1 MKYYSNL
8 YDKIISLEN
17 LIWAYKKAKK
27 GKSKKYYIKTFEENL
42 AYNLKALHNELKYGT
57 YNPKPLQIFILRD
70 PKTRKISKSVF
81 RDRIIHHAICNVIE
95 PIFDKS
101 FIYDSYANRKGK
113 GTFFAIKRFEKFQKN
128 VTHNFSKEAFCL
140 KADVQ
145 HYFREIDRK
154 ILLEIVKKKIKC
166 ERTIKLIKIILN
178 NFDGGKGMP
187 LGNMTSQFFA
197 NLYLDDLD
205 QFIKRKLRIK
215 FYIRYVDDFVILHK
229 SKEQLEIWKKEIEI
243 FLNEKMNL
251 ELHPDKSKISSLS
264 QGIDFLGF
272 KIFYYFK
279 ILKKRNLKKI
289 LSKISYY
296 QQGEI
301 CRDKI
306 LEIFKGWDSYAKWA
320 DAFEIR
326 KCIFENLLT

>member
-1 MKYYSNL
+1 MPY
-8 YDKIISLEN
+8 KID
-17 LIWAYKKAKK
+17 
-27 GKSKKYYIKTFEENL
+27 
-42 AYNLKALHNELKYGT
+42 LK
-57 YNPKPLQIFILRD
+57 
-70 PKTRKISKSVF
+70 
-81 RDRIIHHAICNVIE
+81 
-95 PIFDKS
+95 
-101 FIYDSYANRKGK
+101 
-113 GTFFAIKRFEKFQKN
+113 
-128 VTHNFSKEAFCL
+128 
-140 KADVQ
+140 
-145 HYFREIDRK
+145 DRK